1 MHTPKISVIVPVYNV
16 QNYLR
21 QCLDSIIGQSFSNF
35 EMICINDGSTDDS
48 PQILEQYAALD
59 SRIRIISQPN
69 RGLSAARNAGL
80 AQATAEYI
88 FFIDSDD
95 YIEPDTL
102 EKLFDTARRT
112 GADLTCADFLP
123 FPETE
128 ADKKETK
135 NKQAYFDQTEKTP
148 QGCRPLADNPLKIHV
163 VVNGKLHKNS
173 IIKQFNLSFP
183 EQRLI
188 HEDEYW
194 AWAYGIHC
202 QSYFYLPD
210 KLYNYRIHSHSITG
224 TERNSPRPLDIID
237 INVLIT
243 RELQRFNRLPQHLPQ
258 LENVFNQN
266 LTAALL
272 KSGADH
278 YKEAR
283 QKMKSYFTIPGIS
296 EQFRENISNL
306 TEAEIPLS
314 VIVPVHNNVSWLH
327 DCLDSLLA
335 QTADIF
341 EIICI
346 RDDSTDDNLQVLQQ
360 YAARSPRIRIAEQN
374 GDGLSAARNTGLDL
388 ARGKYVMFVDS
399 NDWTE
404 PRTVEKVFLYMQR
417 HRLDVLAFR
426 QRLYNP
432 AAASFDTPDDNF
444 PTELP
449 FFSIHNGNEAP
460 AFLTSLP
467 VEICNKAY
475 RRRFLEQQ
483 QLAFDQQLKQGEDE
497 LFHLQSLPASNRC
510 GILKEQL
517 YNHRRPPVI
526 PAISNRLPQTIGNVF
541 GLLDGIWNLYQKQN
555 NQELKTVL
563 AARYLKHVAALFQNY
578 PVFKNR
584 FCYNS
589 LRHQLKK
596 QKKIFR
602 NHIQLDPKT
611 YENMKQVVN
620 CGYLR
625 HFLKQLLNSFNHSR
639 SGRLL
644 LNGGHFVKSYFLFP
658 WYIYQIY
665 KMMRSR
671 KP

>member
-128 ADKKETK
+128 ADQKETK

-243 RELQRFNRLPQHLPQ
+243 RELQRFNRLPQQ
-258 LENVFNQN
+258 DR
-266 LTAALL
+266 
-272 KSGADH
+272 KS
-278 YKEAR
+278 
-283 QKMKSYFTIPGIS
+283 
-296 EQFRENISNL
+296 
-306 TEAEIPLS
+306 
-314 VIVPVHNNVSWLH
+314 
-327 DCLDSLLA
+327 
-335 QTADIF
+335 
-341 EIICI
+341 
-346 RDDSTDDNLQVLQQ
+346 
-360 YAARSPRIRIAEQN
+360 
-374 GDGLSAARNTGLDL
+374 
-388 ARGKYVMFVDS
+388 
-399 NDWTE
+399 
-404 PRTVEKVFLYMQR
+404 
-417 HRLDVLAFR
+417 
-426 QRLYNP
+426 
-432 AAASFDTPDDNF
+432 
-444 PTELP
+444 
-449 FFSIHNGNEAP
+449 
-460 AFLTSLP
+460 
-467 VEICNKAY
+467 
-475 RRRFLEQQ
+475 
-483 QLAFDQQLKQGEDE
+483 
-497 LFHLQSLPASNRC
+497 
-510 GILKEQL
+510 
-517 YNHRRPPVI
+517 
-526 PAISNRLPQTIGNVF
+526 
-541 GLLDGIWNLYQKQN
+541 
-555 NQELKTVL
+555 
-563 AARYLKHVAALFQNY
+563 
-578 PVFKNR
+578 
-584 FCYNS
+584 
-589 LRHQLKK
+589 
-596 QKKIFR
+596 
-602 NHIQLDPKT
+602 
-611 YENMKQVVN
+611 VV
-620 CGYLR
+620 
-625 HFLKQLLNSFNHSR
+625 
-639 SGRLL
+639 
-644 LNGGHFVKSYFLFP
+644 
-658 WYIYQIY
+658 
-665 KMMRSR
+665 
-671 KP
+671 